1 MVGKLVGA
9 AAFLSL
15 VAVIWLLVW
24 RADWHPGAL
33 IGAAV
38 LFLFIGGFATLD
50 PSEWRKKSRP

>member
-15 VAVIWLLVW
+15 LAAIWLLVW
-24 RADWHPGAL
+24 RAGWSAWAL

-38 LFLFIGGFATLD
+38 LFLFIGGFASID
-50 PSEWRKKSRP
+50 PSEWRKRTK